1 LIRERT
7 TVRGINVPGLNS
19 SNYAIQIIP
28 DLTIDDK
35 YAAIIT
41 EALNRINSF
50 TDKALRDERVGELFH
65 LEKSNFDNSTA
76 AKVLAAPGRLVV
88 GFQFET
94 KQEALDDNFRVYVKK
109 LLDNGKALKFHLT
122 PTVQQI
128 VLQLISLEDK
138 RTVAIFSML
147 NSSMDVGYRILTTL
161 YGNQLKRLVQRAA
174 DFIKGGIQQ
183 KLDKLAVAKS
193 SDEELWKESDEP
205 VVKVSGKPAGARPD
219 SQDNLLQVLA
229 DDGIFDEINQYVGH
243 IISKSDRIREKRLT
257 LERNP
262 DMPKEEIYAQMI
274 REDLDQLENCY
285 ARIHIYLKAF
295 YKNKDRRSVGQNR
308 VLRQFFGGQ
317 IELITG
323 ETGLLEDLLCLNQEE
338 YFKNL
343 ARHPA

>member
-1 LIRERT
+1 MDHS
-7 TVRGINVPGLNS
+7 VCGINVQRLNS
-19 SNYAIQIIP
+19 SSYAIQIIP

-50 TDKALRDERVGELFH
+50 TDKALRDERIGELFH
-65 LEKSNFDNSTA
+65 LEKSNFDNPTA
-76 AKVLAAPGRLVV
+76 AKVLNAAGRLVV
-88 GFQFET
+88 GFQFESR
-94 KQEALDDNFRVYVKK
+94 QEASNDNFRVYVKK
-109 LLDNGKALKFHLT
+109 ILENGKALKFHLT
-122 PTVQQI
+122 PTVQEI

-147 NSSMDVGYRILTTL
+147 NSSMEVGYKILTTL
-161 YGNQLKRLVQRAA
+161 YGNQLKRLVHRAA
-174 DFIKGGIQQ
+174 LLIREGIEQR
-183 KLDKLAVAKS
+183 LDKLAGAKS
-193 SDEELWKESDEP
+193 EEEELWKESPEP
-205 VVKVSGKPAGARPD
+205 AVKVSGKPAGGRPG

-229 DDGIFDEINQYVGH
+229 DDGIFEEINQYVGH

-262 DMPKEEIYAQMI
+262 DMPRDEIYQQMI
-274 REDLDQLENCY
+274 SEDLDQLENCY
-285 ARIHIYLKAF
+285 ARMHIYLKAF
-295 YKNKDRRSVGQNR
+295 YKNKDRRTPGQNR

-338 YFKNL
+338 YFKNI
-343 ARHPA
+343 ARHHQG

>member
-1 LIRERT
+1 
-7 TVRGINVPGLNS
+7 
-19 SNYAIQIIP
+19 
-28 DLTIDDK
+28 
-35 YAAIIT
+35 
-41 EALNRINSF
+41 
-50 TDKALRDERVGELFH
+50 
-65 LEKSNFDNSTA
+65 
-76 AKVLAAPGRLVV
+76 
-88 GFQFET
+88 
-94 KQEALDDNFRVYVKK
+94 
-109 LLDNGKALKFHLT
+109 
-122 PTVQQI
+122 
-128 VLQLISLEDK
+128 
-138 RTVAIFSML
+138 
-147 NSSMDVGYRILTTL
+147 
-161 YGNQLKRLVQRAA
+161 
-174 DFIKGGIQQ
+174 
-183 KLDKLAVAKS
+183 
-193 SDEELWKESDEP
+193 
-205 VVKVSGKPAGARPD
+205 
-219 SQDNLLQVLA
+219 LA

>member
-1 LIRERT
+1 
-7 TVRGINVPGLNS
+7 LNS
-19 SNYAIQIIP
+19 DSYAIQIIP

-35 YAAIIT
+35 YAAII
-41 EALNRINSF
+41 EVALNRINSF
-50 TDKALRDERVGELFH
+50 THNAVQDERIGELFL
-65 LEKSNFDNSTA
+65 LEKSQLDHPKASA
-76 AKVLAAPGRLVV
+76 VLKALGRLVV

-94 KQEALDDNFRVYVKK
+94 RQEASEDNFRVYVKK
-109 LLDNGKALKFHLT
+109 LLDSGKQVKFYLT

-128 VLQLISLEDK
+128 MLQLISLEDK

-147 NSSMDVGYRILTTL
+147 NSSMEVGYRILTTL
-161 YGNQLKRLVQRAA
+161 YGNQLKRLVQRTVP
-174 DFIKGGIQQ
+174 FIKGSIQQ
-183 KLDKLAVAKS
+183 KLEKIAVAKS
-193 SDEELWKESDEP
+193 SDEELWQESEEP
-205 VVKVSGKPAGARPD
+205 GMRVSGQPKGDRPG

-229 DDGIFDEINQYVGH
+229 DDGIFNEINQYVGH
-243 IISKSDRIREKRLT
+243 IISKSDRIREKRLM

-262 DMPKEEIYAQMI
+262 DMPKNDIYEQMI

-295 YKNKDRRSVGQNR
+295 YKNKDRREIRQNR

-323 ETGLLEDLLCLNQEE
+323 ETGLLEDLLCLDQES

-343 ARHPA
+343 ARHQQV